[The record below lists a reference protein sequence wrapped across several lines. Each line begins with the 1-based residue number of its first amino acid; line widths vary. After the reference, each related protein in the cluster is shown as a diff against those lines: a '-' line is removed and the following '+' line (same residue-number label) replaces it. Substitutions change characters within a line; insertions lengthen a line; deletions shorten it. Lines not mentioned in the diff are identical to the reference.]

1 MSLENLIAARTN
13 MKKRLTVGKLKEILK
28 DVDDD
33 IEVNI
38 LINHYMLSD
47 DTPDVDTC
55 TVGADIS
62 YIKMINYKDS
72 ETVISLT
79 CIPNLLNIGNAVTL
93 FDNTEEDL

>member
-13 MKKRLTVGKLKEILK
+13 MKKKLTVGKLKEILK

-38 LINHYMLSD
+38 LCNHYRLSD
-47 DTPDVDTC
+47 NTADVDVRLT
-55 TVGADIS
+55 GADIS

-72 ETVISLT
+72 KSFISLT
-79 CIPNLLNIGNAVTL
+79 CIPDLLEIANAVTL